1 MQCSAHAL
9 FGTRDLPDIPAPAP
23 AQPPRTPQLVFAC
36 PPRSPRTLAPHALA
50 QACVWLAKSGGREAH
65 TPAGHLQGRPGFGA
79 RPRRP
84 LRPVPAGGVGL
95 VGVRAVR
102 LRSLSGGRAVETE
115 QQEAAPARSSGPGRG
130 RRPRCPA
137 CLCGVSLRS
146 DTQVRACFLLSFSG
160 LLLTGTPEFRLLKNR
175 LVFSF

>member
-9 FGTRDLPDIPAPAP
+9 FGTRDLPDTPAPAP

-95 VGVRAVR
+95 VGVRAVC
-102 LRSLSGGRAVETE
+102 LRSLSEGRAVETE
-115 QQEAAPARSSGPGRG
+115 QQEAAQPAPRG
-130 RRPRCPA
+130 LA
-137 CLCGVSLRS
+137 GAAVLGV
-146 DTQVRACFLLSFSG
+146 
-160 LLLTGTPEFRLLKNR
+160 R
-175 LVFSF
+175 LVFAVFPFGVIRRYERASCFPFLVYC